1 MISPSHLSSIF
12 VFDLDNTLALSKGP
26 IDTEMALLICRLLE
40 KTHIAIISGGKFEQI
55 RDQVAA
61 QLPPTAHL
69 EHLVILPTSGAAM
82 YTYEHENWKLR
93 YEERLSEEDVARIED
108 ALEQAVQETGVI
120 DAHTPSY
127 GERIEFR
134 GAEVTFSE
142 LGQQAPIPEKL
153 AWDPDM
159 TKRRLLRD
167 AAAKRLPG
175 YDVKLG
181 GSTSVD
187 ITKHGVNKAFG
198 IRKLSEYLDI
208 PIADMLYIGDQL
220 SNGGNDEVV
229 KETGIATRAVKD
241 PDETKA
247 FINSL
252 FG

>member
-1 MISPSHLSSIF
+1 MNPTLSPFSVF

-26 IDTEMALLICRLLE
+26 IDTEMAVLLSRLLE
-40 KTHIAIISGGKFEQI
+40 KTRVAVISGGKFEQI
-55 RDQVAA
+55 RDQVAE

-69 EHLVILPTSGAAM
+69 EHLAILPTSGAAL
-82 YTYEHENWKLR
+82 YTYEGNTWKLR
-93 YEERLSEEDVARIED
+93 HEERLSEEDIARIED
-108 ALEQAVQETGVI
+108 ALEQAIQETAVV
-120 DAHTPSY
+120 DERTPSH
-127 GERIEFR
+127 GERIENR
-134 GAEVTFSE
+134 GAEVTFSA

-159 TKRRLLRD
+159 SKRRLLRD
-167 AAAKRLPG
+167 AVAKRLPG

-187 ITKHGVNKAFG
+187 TTKRGVNKAFG
-198 IRKLSEYLDI
+198 IRKLSEYIDI

-220 SNGGNDEVV
+220 SEGGNDEVV
-229 KETGIATRAVKD
+229 KETGIATRSVKN
-241 PDETKA
+241 PGEAKE